1 MTGSNKQTKSVDI
14 TGSNLIDGVISGYA
28 WGGTNITF
36 SFPTSTSQYNYS
48 ETSELTNNFGA
59 VSTAQ
64 QNAARFALDQ
74 AYGTSANDGFSVEGF
89 TNLGVS
95 QGTATDAHLRFAQSD
110 AADPTAY
117 AYYPGTW
124 EKAGDIWFSTSYAG
138 TEYDYR
144 KPVAGNYAWHTLI
157 HELGHALGLKHGHE
171 ADSGVALPADKNS
184 VEYSVMTYS
193 GYVGGD
199 SYWYETFGGPQTFM
213 MADIAALQHMYGA
226 DFTTQ
231 SGNTTYKWTPGSGNT
246 LVNGEVAIAPGANRI
261 FATLWDGGG
270 EDTFDLTAYKT
281 NLKVDLRPGQFSVF
295 DKAQLGYLG
304 GGPNDG
310 YARGNIFN
318 ALLYHGD
325 TRSLIENVK
334 GGSGN
339 DTITGNQVNNKLY
352 GNAGNDT
359 LNGDAGNDLLV
370 GGAGADKL
378 NGGAGTDTAS
388 YAGASKGV
396 TVSLL
401 TTKSSTN
408 DAAGDTFS
416 SIENITGTG
425 YADVITGN
433 TAANLLRGEAGNDTL
448 NGGDGDD
455 TLIGGAGA
463 DKLNGGAG
471 IDTASYAGAGKGV
484 TVSLLTTK
492 SSTNDATG
500 DTFSSIENIT
510 GSSYD
515 DIITGNTGAN
525 VLRGE
530 AGNDKLIGGNGND
543 TLLGGLGADKLYGGA
558 GGDRFIF
565 KAAQESTVA
574 TSGRD
579 TIYDF
584 VYAEGDR
591 IDLSGIDAST
601 KIAGDQGFNF
611 IGSGAFTGTAG
622 QLRSVVS
629 GNTTL
634 ITGDTNGD
642 KIADFA
648 IFLDDAITFQKGYF
662 VL

>member
-1 MTGSNKQTKSVDI
+1 MTGINKQWKWVDQ
-14 TGSNLIDGVISGYA
+14 TGSDLVDGVISGNA
-28 WGGTNITF
+28 WGDTDITF
-36 SFPTSTSQYNYS
+36 SFPSSTSHYS
-48 ETSELTNNFGA
+48 YTETSELTNNFGA

-124 EKAGDIWFSTSYAG
+124 EKAGDIWFSTNYAG

-171 ADSGVALPADKNS
+171 ADNGVALPADKNS
-184 VEYSVMTYS
+184 IEYSVMTYS
-193 GYVGGD
+193 GYIGSDG
-199 SYWYETFGGPQTFM
+199 YYYETFGGPQTFM

-281 NLKVDLRPGQFSVF
+281 NLKIDLRPGQFSVF

-318 ALLYHGD
+318 ALLYNGD

-334 GGSGN
+334 GGSGK
-339 DTITGNQVNNKLY
+339 DTITGNQVGNKLY
-352 GNAGNDT
+352 GNGGDDT

-378 NGGAGTDTAS
+378 NGGS
-388 YAGASKGV
+388 
-396 TVSLL
+396 
-401 TTKSSTN
+401 
-408 DAAGDTFS
+408 
-416 SIENITGTG
+416 
-425 YADVITGN
+425 
-433 TAANLLRGEAGNDTL
+433 
-448 NGGDGDD
+448 
-455 TLIGGAGA
+455 
-463 DKLNGGAG
+463 G

-484 TVSLLTTK
+484 SVSLVGAG
-492 SSTNDATG
+492 TNDAKG
-500 DTFSSIENIT
+500 DTFSSIENIIGT
-510 GSSYD
+510 SYN
-515 DIITGNTGAN
+515 DIITGNSGAN
-525 VLRGE
+525 QLRGE
-530 AGNDKLIGGNGND
+530 AGNDTLIGGD
-543 TLLGGLGADKLYGGA
+543 GADKLDGGK
-558 GGDRFIF
+558 GDR
-565 KAAQESTVA
+565 K
-574 TSGRD
+574 
-579 TIYDF
+579 
-584 VYAEGDR
+584 
-591 IDLSGIDAST
+591 
-601 KIAGDQGFNF
+601 
-611 IGSGAFTGTAG
+611 
-622 QLRSVVS
+622 SVV
-629 GNTTL
+629 
-634 ITGDTNGD
+634 
-642 KIADFA
+642 
-648 IFLDDAITFQKGYF
+648 
-662 VL
+662 